1 MHWDPQSLLLR
12 VNPSLF
18 TVNLELYRLDDEG
31 KDWMHFLNV
40 VKGQQNS
47 GVAEFS
53 VPSSDND
60 GSNFYPVAIRISVGD
75 QVVMGNHDQEDASQL
90 SDAIKSAQ
98 GVVSQW
104 SSSFFYYVDSLNL
117 IDECF
122 QWYYNSSEPANIGET
137 LLSRVPDC
145 CQTAERA
152 AATNSGF
159 VRDSNQALV
168 SFFHPGATSCYR
180 QATIT
185 P

>member
-40 VKGQQNS
+40 IKGQQNS

-53 VPSSDND
+53 VPSSDID
-60 GSNFYPVAIRISVGD
+60 GSNFYPVAIRTSVGD
-75 QVVMGNHDQEDASQL
+75 QGVMGNQEDTSQL

-98 GVVSQW
+98 DVVSQW

-117 IDECF
+117 FDECF
-122 QWYYNSSEPANIGET
+122 QWYNNSSEPANIGEI
-137 LLSRVPDC
+137 LLSRVPNC

-152 AATNSGF
+152 SATNSSF
-159 VRDSNQALV
+159 IWDSNQALV

-185 P
+185 L